1 MRSIYFRN
9 LTKNVQ
15 KNWKRVVISAVCF
28 GLIFGFLG
36 CIVYS
41 SYPSEVSDEEMN
53 KIEEYEEILQEY
65 DDAIADLEDSISTTE
80 EQVKLFKAYCDDSVY
95 MKIDPQK
102 IYVSSVQY
110 VVQNCSSVGTV
121 MSAWT
126 LYINEGGLKAD
137 IIEAGLTDIEE
148 EYLKELI
155 TCSVNNNALNISV
168 IHYDEGQARTILN
181 KIAEQIEKYSS
192 TIAIVEGEFSL
203 VELGRSDY
211 VKMDSTVMNNQ
222 NAVLNNYKT
231 NQNSLSN
238 LKKSLADQKSNRKN
252 YIEYNKPEE
261 LNTEKSR
268 MIILKYVIFGAIF
281 GLGLPLLFMV
291 LRYILSDR
299 LKGHEDLLA
308 AELPVIGTY
317 RNGKDYEPELNRSL
331 LELEWLIKDRDT
343 ENIFLNIVN
352 EDEFSDRVAADYE
365 NGLRE
370 QSHAEVIRGTQV
382 EQNAE
387 LLKRMIAIGACVLIV
402 EAGRTTYRQIE
413 EQVQLCRKFH
423 VDLLGCVVIE

>member
-1 MRSIYFRN
+1 MRFIYFRN
-9 LTKNVQ
+9 LTKNIQ
-15 KNWKRVVISAVCF
+15 KEWKAFVVSFICF
-28 GLIFGFLG
+28 TIIFGSFG
-36 CIVYS
+36 CKEYI
-41 SYPSEVSDEEMN
+41 SYNPEVPEDELN
-53 KIEEYEEILQEY
+53 KVKEYEEILEEY
-65 DDAIADLEDSISTTE
+65 DEAITEVEDSIATTE
-80 EQVKLFKAYCDDSVY
+80 EQVRILKEYCDNSVY
-95 MKIDPQK
+95 MKINPQK
-102 IYVSSVQY
+102 VYVSSMQY
-110 VVQNCSSVGTV
+110 TIQDCENVGTV
-121 MSAWT
+121 LSAWT
-126 LYINEGGLKAD
+126 LYINEGGLKANLID
-137 IIEAGLTDIEE
+137 AGLKNIEE

-155 TCSVNNNALNISV
+155 TCSTSNNILSVSV
-168 IHYDEGQARTILN
+168 IHYDEKKATEIRD
-181 KIAEQIEKYSS
+181 K
-192 TIAIVEGEFSL
+192 IVEQLEEHHSAIASVQGEFRL
-203 VELGRSDY
+203 VKLELADY

-222 NAVLNNYKT
+222 NTVLNNYKN
-231 NQNSLSN
+231 NQNSLSI
-238 LKKSLADQKSNRKN
+238 LKKSLADQRSSRNN
-252 YIEYNKPEE
+252 YVEYNKPEE
-261 LNTEKSR
+261 PNTEKSK
-268 MIILKYVIFGAIF
+268 MIILKYVIFGVIL

-299 LKGHEDLLA
+299 LKGHGDLLA

-365 NGLRE
+365 NGLRK
-370 QSHAEVIRGTQV
+370 QSHAEVTRGTQV

-387 LLKRMIAIGACVLIV
+387 LLKQMIAIGACILIV